1 MSKRLLTIG
10 AVLAL
15 YACSPERAIVV
26 EPKDAPIEHISLHAN
41 DDKLIPKPEIDAFIE
56 QQADK
61 DKEHLFRWSTA
72 SDRMIW
78 SALVHSNNVLSVG
91 YAIPSFDPKNLT
103 KLNLKTKD
111 WLEARQRILSIVFAE
126 EKAFDKDL
134 KTPEDVV
141 VFPGHGMPNFDL
153 KITQFSTVQKLRETG
168 LIRFMEPADYEPKS
182 EKGGKKQ
189 AQSARAPFYAFGCGD
204 NEHAEPPVV
213 NIIDYTSTTPNSSK
227 ISWNLV
233 QHGLPAAWSRSAT
246 GRGMTIAYFDTGLS
260 PEQARMN
267 SGFSSGMSTNRTV
280 QKMVTFPNTRLQNL
294 LGVSESPDD
303 WCGHGT
309 CVASIGTAPRTGLSP
324 IGVAYEANLVSV
336 RASFDVFLNTTR
348 EWRGAADGFT
358 QLATRPDVKVYSMS
372 MGGVPFWSG
381 TILYSIYNSVM
392 ADAIMLAAGYGKIMF
407 CAAGT
412 TPEDWMPKSLVV
424 FPATMSEVYAVT
436 GVKIRYDNQNNPL
449 AIANYTVPST
459 CNECMYGPQ
468 VDFAVLMQKFN
479 GNIRRVMA
487 LPRLNETE
495 PTSFAGSSA
504 ATATMAA
511 MFLSV
516 WSRYPNEPAARVLT
530 HLINHSTHGFQN
542 RHPEVGWGL
551 VDLDAA
557 TVDPTI
563 PRRTF

>member
-1 MSKRLLTIG
+1 MSKRLLTFG

-15 YACSPERAIVV
+15 YACSPERTIVV
-26 EPKDAPIEHISLHAN
+26 EPKDAPIEHISLDAK

-56 QQADK
+56 QQAAK

-72 SDRMIW
+72 SDLMIW
-78 SALVHSNNVLSVG
+78 SALTHSSNILSVG
-91 YAIPSFDPKNLT
+91 YAIPSFDPKNLV
-103 KLNLKTKD
+103 KLDLKTKD
-111 WLEARQRILSIVFAE
+111 WLEARQRILSIVFTE
-126 EKAFDKDL
+126 EKAVDKDL
-134 KTPEDVV
+134 KTPEDVIV
-141 VFPGHGMPNFDL
+141 YGGVGMPNFDL
-153 KITQFSTVQKLRETG
+153 KITQLSTIQKLRETG
-168 LIRFMEPADYEPKS
+168 MIRFMEPADYQPRS
-182 EKGGKKQ
+182 DKGGKKE

-213 NIIDYTSTTPNSSK
+213 NIIDYTATTPNSSK
-227 ISWNLV
+227 VSWNLV
-233 QHGLPAAWSRSAT
+233 QHGLPAAWNRSAT
-246 GRGMTIAYFDTGLS
+246 GLGRTIAYFDTGLS
-260 PEQARMN
+260 PEQSRMN
-267 SGFSSGMSTNRTV
+267 SGFATGMSANRSV
-280 QKMVTFPNTRLQNL
+280 QKLVTFPTTRLQDF
-294 LGVSESPDD
+294 LGDRETPDD

-324 IGVAYEANLVSV
+324 VGVAYRANLISV
-336 RASFDVFLNTTR
+336 RASFDVLLNTTR
-348 EWRGAADGFT
+348 EWRGAADGFSL
-358 QLATRPDVKVYSMS
+358 LAPRSDVQIYSMS
-372 MGGVPFWSG
+372 MGGVPFWNG

-392 ADAIMLAAGYGKIMF
+392 ADAVMLAAGYGKVMF

-412 TPEDWMPKSLVV
+412 TPEDWMPKNLVI

-436 GVKIRYDNQNNPL
+436 GVKIKYDNNNNPL
-449 AIANYTVPST
+449 PILNYIGPTA

-479 GNIRRVMA
+479 GSINRVMA

-495 PTSFAGSSA
+495 PTSFGGSSG
-504 ATATMAA
+504 ATATMSA
-511 MFLSV
+511 MFAAV

-530 HLINHSTHGFQN
+530 HMVNHSTHGFQN
-542 RHPEVGWGL
+542 RHPSVGWGL